1 MYKKFISLF
10 LVLILTNIVFAS
22 NISNLSYQLVL
33 TNSMG
38 NEELMSVELVNGNLE
53 VTQEYLNSTVNGIIS
68 WHSTGSAAYIKPF
81 ILRHGIP
88 LSLYRY
94 TDDCTIEPRTYGY
107 PADGAGASG
116 APGLLYQTPTSLILP
131 LS

>member
-68 WHSTGSAAYIKPF
+68 WHSTGYASYREQF
-81 ILRHGIP
+81 ILRHGIT
-88 LSLYRY
+88 LFIYGY
-94 TDDCTIEPRTYGY
+94 TDDFRLESHTYCDQH
-107 PADGAGASG
+107 AC
-116 APGLLYQTPTSLILP
+116 
-131 LS
+131 